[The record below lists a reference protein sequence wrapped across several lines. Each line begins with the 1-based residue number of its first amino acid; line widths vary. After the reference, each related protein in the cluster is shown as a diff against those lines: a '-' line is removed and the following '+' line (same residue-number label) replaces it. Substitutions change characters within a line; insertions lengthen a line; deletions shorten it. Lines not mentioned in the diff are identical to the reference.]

1 MKIMK
6 KKYWTLAILF
16 FCLFNNSVTAQEIPK
31 NLDGNIT
38 HTQTS
43 ESFSEPDEKQVDYSN
58 KDQEEVDQNKFYI
71 QNDSQVNNDIV
82 NSESNNLLGEDNLDN
97 KIKENVSH
105 LDNRGGNLEH
115 DEDNLKSSIVREY
128 EWDIDKVTGGGES
141 YKLYSKS
148 SSKVSIA
155 ILDSG
160 VDLQNTGLLKN
171 LSNHSKNYVPNKGYL
186 GKEEG
191 EEGII
196 SDIQDRLGHG
206 TAVVAQIV
214 GDDNINGVNPHVNVN
229 VYRIFGTSSASPD
242 WIVKAIYDAVD
253 DGNDII
259 NLSTGQYLMI
269 DGEYEDGTNDFETFL
284 KYKKAIEYANQ
295 KGVIVVA
302 ALGNDSLNV
311 SNQSDLLKL
320 ISSRKKVRKPGLVVD
335 VPSYFSSTISVGG
348 IDRLGNLSDFSN
360 KGDSDA
366 IYAPAGST
374 LSLSELGLNN
384 FINAEKYKEDWIF
397 SATLGGYTYLYGNS
411 FAAPKVSGAIAMII
425 DKYKLKN
432 QPYNYMFVKKI
443 LKETLPVKNG
453 IKVLNIPNVL
463 RYDLN
468 MLQSEY
474 KNEQSWDSF
483 IDNVNLIKN
492 DIKVFNIPNV
502 LRYDLNMLQSEY
514 KNEQSWDSF
523 IDNVNLIVLEERIQ
537 TTIGIK
543 QINTHNIITIARE
556 GYSQN
561 YLPNTSENTYNS
573 LQVRLVGVLLLFISM
588 VNILWAQKSK

>member
-43 ESFSEPDEKQVDYSN
+43 ESFSESDEKQVDYSN

-71 QNDSQVNNDIV
+71 QIDEAELFVTTDEHLEKNCCKLELESQLNNDIV

-115 DEDNLKSSIVREY
+115 DEDNLESSIVREY
-128 EWDIDKVTGGGES
+128 KWDIDKVTGGGES
-141 YKLYSKS
+141 YELYPKS
-148 SSKVSIA
+148 NSEVAIA

-242 WIVKAIYDAVD
+242 WIVKAIFDAENAILVQD
-253 DGNDII
+253 
-259 NLSTGQYLMI
+259 
-269 DGEYEDGTNDFETFL
+269 L
-284 KYKKAIEYANQ
+284 K
-295 KGVIVVA
+295 G
-302 ALGNDSLNV
+302 
-311 SNQSDLLKL
+311 
-320 ISSRKKVRKPGLVVD
+320 
-335 VPSYFSSTISVGG
+335 
-348 IDRLGNLSDFSN
+348 
-360 KGDSDA
+360 
-366 IYAPAGST
+366 
-374 LSLSELGLNN
+374 
-384 FINAEKYKEDWIF
+384 W
-397 SATLGGYTYLYGNS
+397 
-411 FAAPKVSGAIAMII
+411 
-425 DKYKLKN
+425 
-432 QPYNYMFVKKI
+432 
-443 LKETLPVKNG
+443 
-453 IKVLNIPNVL
+453 
-463 RYDLN
+463 
-468 MLQSEY
+468 
-474 KNEQSWDSF
+474 
-483 IDNVNLIKN
+483 
-492 DIKVFNIPNV
+492 
-502 LRYDLNMLQSEY
+502 
-514 KNEQSWDSF
+514 
-523 IDNVNLIVLEERIQ
+523 
-537 TTIGIK
+537 
-543 QINTHNIITIARE
+543 
-556 GYSQN
+556 
-561 YLPNTSENTYNS
+561 
-573 LQVRLVGVLLLFISM
+573 
-588 VNILWAQKSK
+588 

>member
-82 NSESNNLLGEDNLDN
+82 NSESNNLLGENNLDN

-206 TAVVAQIV
+206 TAVLAQIV

>member
-148 SSKVSIA
+148 SSEISIA

-191 EEGII
+191 EEGKI

-284 KYKKAIEYANQ
+284 KYKKAIEYANR

-335 VPSYFSSTISVGG
+335 VPTYFSSTISVGG

-443 LKETLPVKNG
+443 LEKTLPVKNG

-483 IDNVNLIKN
+483 IDNVNLI
-492 DIKVFNIPNV
+492 
-502 LRYDLNMLQSEY
+502 E
-514 KNEQSWDSF
+514 
-523 IDNVNLIVLEERIQ
+523 LEERIQ

>member
-148 SSKVSIA
+148 NSKVSIA

>member
-6 KKYWTLAILF
+6 KKYWALAILF

-43 ESFSEPDEKQVDYSN
+43 ESFSESDEKQVDYSN

-71 QNDSQVNNDIV
+71 QIDSQVNNDIV

-148 SSKVSIA
+148 SSEVSIA

-284 KYKKAIEYANQ
+284 KYKKAIEYANR

-443 LKETLPVKNG
+443 LEETLPVKNG

-492 DIKVFNIPNV
+492 GIKVFNIPNV

-523 IDNVNLIVLEERIQ
+523 IDNVNLIELEERIQ

>member
-43 ESFSEPDEKQVDYSN
+43 ESFSESDEKQVDYSN
-58 KDQEEVDQNKFYI
+58 KNQEEVDQNKFRI
-71 QNDSQVNNDIV
+71 QIDKTELFVTTDKHLEKNCCKLELEPQINNDIV

-105 LDNRGGNLEH
+105 LDNRGGNIEH
-115 DEDNLKSSIVREY
+115 DKDNLESSIVRKY

-148 SSKVSIA
+148 NSKVSIA

-214 GDDNINGVNPHVNVN
+214 GDDNINGVNPHVNIN
-229 VYRIFGTSSASPD
+229 VYRIFGKSSASPD
-242 WIVKAIYDAVD
+242 WIVKAIFDAVD

-284 KYKKAIEYANQ
+284 KYKKAIDYANQ
-295 KGVIVVA
+295 KGVIIVA

-425 DKYKLKN
+425 DKYKLKD
-432 QPYNYMFVKKI
+432 QLYNYMFVKKI
-443 LKETLPVKNG
+443 LEETLPVKNG

-468 MLQSEY
+468 MLQLEY

-483 IDNVNLIKN
+483 IDNVNLI
-492 DIKVFNIPNV
+492 
-502 LRYDLNMLQSEY
+502 E
-514 KNEQSWDSF
+514 
-523 IDNVNLIVLEERIQ
+523 LEERIQ

-573 LQVRLVGVLLLFISM
+573 LQVSLVGVLLLFISM
-588 VNILWAQKSK
+588 VNILWAKKSK

>member
-1 MKIMK
+1 
-6 KKYWTLAILF
+6 
-16 FCLFNNSVTAQEIPK
+16 
-31 NLDGNIT
+31 
-38 HTQTS
+38 
-43 ESFSEPDEKQVDYSN
+43 
-58 KDQEEVDQNKFYI
+58 
-71 QNDSQVNNDIV
+71 
-82 NSESNNLLGEDNLDN
+82 
-97 KIKENVSH
+97 
-105 LDNRGGNLEH
+105 NLE
-115 DEDNLKSSIVREY
+115 SSIVRKY

-148 SSKVSIA
+148 NSKVSIA

-214 GDDNINGVNPHVNVN
+214 GDDNINGVNPHVNIN
-229 VYRIFGTSSASPD
+229 VYRIFGKSSASPD
-242 WIVKAIYDAVD
+242 WIVKAIFDAVD

-284 KYKKAIEYANQ
+284 KYKKAIDYANQ
-295 KGVIVVA
+295 KGVIIVA

-425 DKYKLKN
+425 DKYKLKD
-432 QPYNYMFVKKI
+432 QPYNYMFVK
-443 LKETLPVKNG
+443 
-453 IKVLNIPNVL
+453 
-463 RYDLN
+463 
-468 MLQSEY
+468 
-474 KNEQSWDSF
+474 
-483 IDNVNLIKN
+483 
-492 DIKVFNIPNV
+492 
-502 LRYDLNMLQSEY
+502 
-514 KNEQSWDSF
+514 
-523 IDNVNLIVLEERIQ
+523 
-537 TTIGIK
+537 
-543 QINTHNIITIARE
+543 
-556 GYSQN
+556 
-561 YLPNTSENTYNS
+561 
-573 LQVRLVGVLLLFISM
+573 
-588 VNILWAQKSK
+588 